1 LANWSGVSKII
12 IACFIKQSNDLK
24 SFRKYDFNIF
34 LITDRLSQRR
44 CAGYS
49 FLESLAFLFKTQFI
63 KNLKHMKVYGM
74 LTVEELQQQWLP
86 DSTEF
91 ATRPNHHQCLK
102 KMCIRQTIFLKCLS
116 HFRRHRY
123 CLSKVNLH

>member
-1 LANWSGVSKII
+1 MANWSGVSKII

-63 KNLKHMKVYGM
+63 KNLKHMKVLRNADCRRTSAAMSSG
-74 LTVEELQQQWLP
+74 LNGIRNK
-86 DSTEF
+86 TEPPPMF
-91 ATRPNHHQCLK
+91 EGDVYSADDPPG
-102 KMCIRQTIFLKCLS
+102 S
-116 HFRRHRY
+116 A
-123 CLSKVNLH
+123 